1 MRNIH
6 KIIAFGLPL
15 AALATYGITTNTVS
29 ADDGDTAQDEYNNDM
44 FPRAL
49 KYLGSSAGT
58 CIQRPR
64 P

>member
-29 ADDGDTAQDEYNNDM
+29 ADDGDTAQVGDTELDEQVTTMEEVEKHETTTTNE
-44 FPRAL
+44 
-49 KYLGSSAGT
+49 
-58 CIQRPR
+58 
-64 P
+64 